1 MRTFDLADIVT
12 DEQIGQLAIIVAK
25 YKYKDY
31 LTNHEYD
38 EYLIAYLDKLGDYN
52 SYQALRAEDLKY
64 ERKPNIDEIKAY
76 KKHRNALIERELL
89 KYEYEYKDLPDS
101 IDTLISNL
109 RFYGL
114 M

>member
-1 MRTFDLADIVT
+1 MQTFDLADIVI

-31 LTNHEYD
+31 ITNYEYD
-38 EYLIAYLDKLGDYN
+38 EYLIAYLDKLKNYD
-52 SYQALRAEDLKY
+52 SYQALSAENLKY
-64 ERKPNIDEIKAY
+64 VRKPNIDEIKAY

-89 KYEYEYKDLPDS
+89 KYENEYKDMSDS
-101 IDTLISNL
+101 LDTLISNL
-109 RFYGL
+109 KFYGL